1 MLGFLFARPL
11 GLEPGAIALMGA
23 AVLMLLSRTAP
34 ETALHEVEWSTLFF
48 FVGLFMLVS
57 AIVHV
62 GIVGA
67 VADGLLEV
75 TGGDPHVTTIG
86 LIWLSGFASAIIDN
100 IPYTVTMI
108 PVVQDIGASGIP
120 IEPLW
125 WALAMGACFGGNA
138 TIIGASANVVVAD
151 LAARNE
157 HPISFGQFLRYGTLV
172 TVVSLAI
179 STAYVT
185 VRYLG

>member
-1 MLGFLFARPL
+1 
-11 GLEPGAIALMGA
+11 
-23 AVLMLLSRTAP
+23 
-34 ETALHEVEWSTLFF
+34 
-48 FVGLFMLVS
+48 MLVS

-67 VADGLLEV
+67 VADGLLEL

-108 PVVQDIGASGIP
+108 PVAQDIGASGIP